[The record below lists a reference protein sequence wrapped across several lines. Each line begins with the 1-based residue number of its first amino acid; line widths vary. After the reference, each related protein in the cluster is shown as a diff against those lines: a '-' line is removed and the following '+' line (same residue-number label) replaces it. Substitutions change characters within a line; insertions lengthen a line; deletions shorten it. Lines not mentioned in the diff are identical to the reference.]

1 MEISEFTISNWLK
14 QPRDNRILFDDV
26 LSILSEINEYL
37 DENNLKLIHGDDSIL
52 LIQLVKF
59 LYKNSSHFKTEY

>member
-14 QPRDNRILFDDV
+14 QQRDNRILFDDV
-26 LSILSEINEYL
+26 LSILSEINKYL

-59 LYKNSSHFKTEY
+59 LYQNSCHLKTEY